1 MTIIEE
7 IEKRI
12 IFGSIPFHFKVFCT
26 SKKIIETKVKL
37 KSETPNMFPLCS
49 VGQYMVTALEH
60 CNIFPSQRIITIPLR
75 SVGAMNGAERNA
87 DDSMAS
93 ENIVFRVINRPQVNN
108 ISYRFPV

>member
-1 MTIIEE
+1 LTIIEE

-37 KSETPNMFPLCS
+37 LCS
-49 VGQYMVTALEH
+49 VGQYVVTALEH

>member
-1 MTIIEE
+1 MHIQENYRDKSE
-7 IEKRI
+7 AEKRD
-12 IFGSIPFHFKVFCT
+12 PEYV
-26 SKKIIETKVKL
+26 
-37 KSETPNMFPLCS
+37 P
-49 VGQYMVTALEH
+49 AL
-60 CNIFPSQRIITIPLR
+60 IRGTIYGYSQGIITIPLH